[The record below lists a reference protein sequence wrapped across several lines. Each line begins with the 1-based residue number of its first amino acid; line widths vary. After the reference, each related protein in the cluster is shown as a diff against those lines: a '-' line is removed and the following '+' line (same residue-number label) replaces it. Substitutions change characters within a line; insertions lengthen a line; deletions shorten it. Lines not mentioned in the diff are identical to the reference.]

1 MPVATE
7 QKVRALADD
16 LRSQRRL
23 AELLGVNPAQVSRW
37 LRGQGIDE
45 VNAARI
51 EVLEL
56 VMSQL
61 LRLYPSDLALRWLEG
76 VNPHLGDRRPVDLI
90 RCGRAAEVL
99 DAIAA
104 ERTAALV

>member
-1 MPVATE
+1 MPVATHE
-7 QKVRALADD
+7 KVRALATD

-23 AELLGVNPAQVSRW
+23 AELLGVSPSQVSRW

-45 VNAARI
+45 QNAARI
-51 EVLEL
+51 ELLEL

-61 LRLYPSDLALRWLEG
+61 LRIYPRELAQRWLEG

-90 RCGRAAEVL
+90 RQGRAVEVL

-104 ERTAALV
+104 ERAGSFS